1 MILLPGEMSG
11 VITATQVD
19 RDLVYHKREM
29 KTREDEFVR
38 VKQQLQAAMHEK
50 VRTAMPVPP

>member
-1 MILLPGEMSG
+1 MSG